1 MKIFK
6 ILPFVFLLLSS
17 CSGLLDEN
25 PKGDVAGSNFFIDE
39 NNALS
44 CVNDLYNAFADANV
58 YTRQAMMVME
68 FGTDIGTRSPTDNWP
83 TLDPI
88 ATYTHNASAE
98 RIGWTWRD
106 GFKYIRNANL
116 AIANIEAMDESLF
129 KQIPKKRLLAEAR
142 FVRGFLYFHLT
153 NFFGDL
159 PVILEPV
166 TDIDAYLTLSRTPA
180 SQVRNEVALPDL
192 QYAAENLPEFDEYST
207 SDAGRVS
214 RSSAI
219 GLMAKIYLFEKEY
232 AKCEELCRQLYT
244 EGKRGLLPH
253 YSDVFNSKY
262 NNSKESLF
270 AAQALIEKTELPSQT
285 TCYGDYTEES
295 DSPYKNSAAIAPL
308 LPFAS
313 YYVPDEDKWYDTEND
328 SRWRFNFRLASESKY
343 KELIAGTGTTAQHLG
358 AGIKYK
364 GEIVRTPYIVKFCDV
379 ENRRADREGTSLN
392 FPLLRWADVLLIF
405 AEALNEQNKTNE
417 AFTYINEV
425 RERAYTNED
434 GTINPGW
441 KLQGLSQAQLREA
454 ILKERALELCYEG
467 HRKFDLFR
475 THNLVKAI
483 QGVTHLNDIEY
494 LFSESYYPKEAAK
507 NVKDYHELFGVPT
520 NEITLNSNLL
530 PQNEG
535 Y

>member
-1 MKIFK
+1 M
-6 ILPFVFLLLSS
+6 
-17 CSGLLDEN
+17 
-25 PKGDVAGSNFFIDE
+25 
-39 NNALS
+39 
-44 CVNDLYNAFADANV
+44 
-58 YTRQAMMVME
+58 
-68 FGTDIGTRSPTDNWP
+68 
-83 TLDPI
+83 
-88 ATYTHNASAE
+88 
-98 RIGWTWRD
+98 
-106 GFKYIRNANL
+106 
-116 AIANIEAMDESLF
+116 
-129 KQIPKKRLLAEAR
+129 AEAR

-159 PVILEPV
+159 TVILEPV

-180 SQVRNEVALPDL
+180 SQVRNEIALPEL

-207 SDAGRVS
+207 SDAGKVS

-343 KELIAGTGTTAQHLG
+343 KELIAGTGTYRPTSLG

-379 ENRRADREGTSLN
+379 ENCRRPRRN
-392 FPLLRWADVLLIF
+392 FP
-405 AEALNEQNKTNE
+405 E
-417 AFTYINEV
+417 
-425 RERAYTNED
+425 
-434 GTINPGW
+434 
-441 KLQGLSQAQLREA
+441 
-454 ILKERALELCYEG
+454 
-467 HRKFDLFR
+467 
-475 THNLVKAI
+475 
-483 QGVTHLNDIEY
+483 
-494 LFSESYYPKEAAK
+494 FSS
-507 NVKDYHELFGVPT
+507 
-520 NEITLNSNLL
+520 
-530 PQNEG
+530 
-535 Y
+535 

>member
-219 GLMAKIYLFEKEY
+219 GLMAKIYLFEKSMPN
-232 AKCEELCRQLYT
+232 A
-244 EGKRGLLPH
+244 
-253 YSDVFNSKY
+253 
-262 NNSKESLF
+262 
-270 AAQALIEKTELPSQT
+270 
-285 TCYGDYTEES
+285 
-295 DSPYKNSAAIAPL
+295 KNSVANSIL
-308 LPFAS
+308 K
-313 YYVPDEDKWYDTEND
+313 VNEDYCHITAMY
-328 SRWRFNFRLASESKY
+328 SILS
-343 KELIAGTGTTAQHLG
+343 TTTA
-358 AGIKYK
+358 KK
-364 GEIVRTPYIVKFCDV
+364 VF
-379 ENRRADREGTSLN
+379 
-392 FPLLRWADVLLIF
+392 
-405 AEALNEQNKTNE
+405 
-417 AFTYINEV
+417 
-425 RERAYTNED
+425 
-434 GTINPGW
+434 
-441 KLQGLSQAQLREA
+441 LQPR
-454 ILKERALELCYEG
+454 
-467 HRKFDLFR
+467 H
-475 THNLVKAI
+475 
-483 QGVTHLNDIEY
+483 
-494 LFSESYYPKEAAK
+494 
-507 NVKDYHELFGVPT
+507 
-520 NEITLNSNLL
+520 
-530 PQNEG
+530 
-535 Y
+535 